1 MTRRIVVLVLVLV
14 ALTLGGLL
22 FVAIAP
28 HGNPGIAI
36 EQNLAYGK
44 GGDTDLLLDLAMPK
58 AGEGPFPAV
67 MFVHGRGWREGSRRD
82 MSHFIEGMAGLG
94 YVGVTIDY
102 RLVPAAHF
110 PAQVEDCKAAVRW
123 LRANA
128 AKYRIDADHIGV
140 VGFSAGGHLA
150 SMLGVTGPGDG
161 LEGNGGNPGQSTRV
175 QAVVSFFGPTDF
187 STRDWPTD
195 LEREVIVPFLGGTV
209 AERPD
214 TYRKASPYT
223 YATKDAPPFLF
234 FHGSEDELVPV
245 DQSRRMADKLKVDG
259 VPVQLVVLAGERHG
273 FSDASNQKAMRQ
285 MLDFLGERLRK

>member
-1 MTRRIVVLVLVLV
+1 
-14 ALTLGGLL
+14 
-22 FVAIAP
+22 
-28 HGNPGIAI
+28 
-36 EQNLAYGK
+36 
-44 GGDTDLLLDLAMPK
+44 
-58 AGEGPFPAV
+58 
-67 MFVHGRGWREGSRRD
+67 

-187 STRDWPTD
+187 STRDWPAD